1 MSRKK
6 TSVREYTNKFIE
18 GMNDGSINAQ
28 VLAEGL
34 LCAMSESNVEDF
46 AHSEGYF
53 QYEEEE
59 EDEEDEEDELNR

>member
-18 GMNDGSINAQ
+18 GMKDGSINAQ

-34 LCAMSESNVEDF
+34 LCAMSESKVEDF
-46 AHSEGYF
+46 AHCEGYF
-53 QYEEEE
+53 QYEEDEETEE
-59 EDEEDEEDELNR
+59 EEEEQ

>member
-28 VLAEGL
+28 VLAESL

-53 QYEEEE
+53 QYEEE
-59 EDEEDEEDELNR
+59 DEEDEEDELNR